1 MAAEVKGDSE
11 PYDTINIT
19 PMVDLTFVLLLIF
32 IIMTTASVQGVKV
45 NLPQASSAAS
55 LAAPKTKAVTITAD
69 GNVFLDTYPV
79 TLPELESRLASLYAA
94 DPELPVVIKGDSTVQ
109 YQLVMDVLDLTGR
122 VGITQIGLV
131 TQKLVK

>member
-1 MAAEVKGDSE
+1 
-11 PYDTINIT
+11 
-19 PMVDLTFVLLLIF
+19 
-32 IIMTTASVQGVKV
+32 
-45 NLPQASSAAS
+45 
-55 LAAPKTKAVTITAD
+55 
-69 GNVFLDTYPV
+69 VFLDTYPV

>member
-1 MAAEVKGDSE
+1 MSAEVKGDSE
-11 PYDTINIT
+11 PYDSINIT

-45 NLPQASSAAS
+45 NLPQASSAVS
-55 LAAPKTKAVTITAD
+55 LAKPKTKAVTITSD
-69 GNVFLDTYPV
+69 GNIFLDTYPV
-79 TLPELESRLASLYAA
+79 SMAELESRLASLYAA